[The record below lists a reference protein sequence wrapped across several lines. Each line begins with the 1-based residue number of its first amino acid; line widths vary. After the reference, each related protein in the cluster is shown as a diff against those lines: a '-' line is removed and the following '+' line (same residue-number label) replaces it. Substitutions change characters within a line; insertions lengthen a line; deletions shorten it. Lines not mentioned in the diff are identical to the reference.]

1 MRKWIINLVLTVL
14 VVLLL
19 ISQHIPQHLVVE
31 TRLKTEEHL
40 APRIWVSMGLCFG
53 QNAIILGKT
62 NFPYNEA
69 AVRSILLWHKLT
81 NATVAITIVHNNKY
95 TSDSLKKYA
104 QELEDLGA
112 SVVVHHE
119 DVLHCVLTSQI
130 VRLVNVHLHD
140 DIEPDDVV
148 ITADVDAFIMN
159 PALLKPLDHHNVS
172 AWVWRYGLSLSS
184 GFTFAMSFVGA
195 RSRTWKEMV
204 RYDGS
209 VSGMMNHY
217 RELITPESSW
227 GWDQAILTFS
237 LLQSGVCS
245 LEEKSKLWRLF
256 QLEPHQFNDSLQCWH
271 GAEAEY
277 EDCNKNR
284 VKSGDKCLWWHFYPS
299 ETVENLRLKYQE
311 IIKHRNITFQQS
323 D

>member
-1 MRKWIINLVLTVL
+1 MKQDSKLRNIWHQESGFPWVKKCEIS
-14 VVLLL
+14 LLKL
-19 ISQHIPQHLVVE
+19 SSSFVI
-31 TRLKTEEHL
+31 
-40 APRIWVSMGLCFG
+40 GLCFG

-184 GFTFAMSFVGA
+184 GFTFAMSFVGK
-195 RSRTWKEMV
+195 S
-204 RYDGS
+204 S
-209 VSGMMNHY
+209 V
-217 RELITPESSW
+217 P
-227 GWDQAILTFS
+227 LT
-237 LLQSGVCS
+237 
-245 LEEKSKLWRLF
+245 
-256 QLEPHQFNDSLQCWH
+256 
-271 GAEAEY
+271 
-277 EDCNKNR
+277 
-284 VKSGDKCLWWHFYPS
+284 
-299 ETVENLRLKYQE
+299 
-311 IIKHRNITFQQS
+311 
-323 D
+323 

>member
-1 MRKWIINLVLTVL
+1 M
-14 VVLLL
+14 
-19 ISQHIPQHLVVE
+19 
-31 TRLKTEEHL
+31 
-40 APRIWVSMGLCFG
+40 
-53 QNAIILGKT
+53 
-62 NFPYNEA
+62 
-69 AVRSILLWHKLT
+69 LWHKLT

-184 GFTFAMSFVGA
+184 GFTFAMSFVGKSSVPLIYVNSKYLQIISGA

-209 VSGMMNHY
+209 LSGMMNHY

-227 GWDQAILTFS
+227 GWDQAILTYS

-245 LEEKSKLWRLF
+245 LEEKSKGRF
-256 QLEPHQFNDSLQCWH
+256 QKIMKKQLEFSINCW
-271 GAEAEY
+271 
-277 EDCNKNR
+277 
-284 VKSGDKCLWWHFYPS
+284 VSG
-299 ETVENLRLKYQE
+299 
-311 IIKHRNITFQQS
+311 
-323 D
+323 